1 MANAYKLGD
10 GGSQGKT
17 FGFIGI
23 YWLLNQNTFNEDLS
37 NLLNWLLTTNIFLLE

>member
-23 YWLLNQNTFNEDLS
+23 IGYLIKTLLMK
-37 NLLNWLLTTNIFLLE
+37 I